1 MNDLSCNSI
10 CQLLCCPPLPS
21 KIAAKLAFMPPPP
34 SYKLTEQ
41 IDEGKTLYS
50 FTLASYLKE
59 SFIHFVPENME
70 SMKAT
75 TRRGNE
81 IAILYMPINSSSKLT
96 FLLSHGNAV
105 DLGLMLHFMY
115 ELGSKLNVNI
125 MCYDY
130 SGYGVSTGKP
140 LEKNLYADAECALNV
155 LRTKYS
161 VPLNQIVLYGQSIGT
176 VPTIHLATLHRVAA
190 VVLHSPLMSGLR
202 VAFPRLKRNYC
213 CDVFSKEILCSVHF
227 FCLDVICFVQTQ
239 LPFIPGYSLAR
250 TPKIISPTLVIHGTR
265 DEVVNVTH
273 GYRICSALAGH
284 LLLDP
289 LFIDGAGHNDCELF
303 PQYLLRLT
311 KLVTVELPQLL
322 LNSNRSESAKLPTAE
337 STKLLGKTK
346 GDNETD
352 LSNSDSIPVSLN
364 SHGYFS
370 INGNTIDAEEEKLTK
385 SFISHPD
392 RNVASNSKSS
402 RMSVVKVCEEV
413 TLDENNDSFGKTSPV
428 SSLLSHECSEFVDD
442 NSVSLLTNNELPKNS
457 YYCSLKTEVTKES
470 MLQKKTTYS
479 KCSLPTREYPDGSVD
494 ELYSTSSNVY
504 DLTLPPP
511 PPPPPP
517 PTSGDMDFFRSEVL
531 WSLHSQK
538 NGKTHTLPR
547 KLTSRL
553 LETEIDQ
560 NNPRISTKMWT
571 LPRDFPSEKVGQISD
586 CTFLGTMLNSN
597 SESELTSD
605 TYDPV
610 LKQEIVLNII
620 YVLEFISYVRAPRVI
635 SPTLIIH
642 GTEDD
647 IIDRVHAQRLYER
660 IPNTLEPLF
669 IRGAGH
675 NDCELYEEYLIRLE
689 YLVHVEVEGASL
701 IHLSHESN
709 EVSENVRP
717 SNRLSKY
724 LNWNRKSNTKLSQ
737 ISPNRLKSKA
747 KSLKEESKN
756 AGQSSTMHTNTLNLH
771 PERTVSSFTP
781 MWMRKR
787 GIHGSYRY
795 VGNNKNIEKRRC
807 KRIHSLS
814 DAPSERSE
822 TNVTPKKAEI
832 RLEFS
837 DSDNP
842 TSETDKKNC
851 KPTVSTRNTD

>member
-41 IDEGKTLYS
+41 IDEGKTSYS

-213 CDVFSKEILCSVHF
+213 CDVFS
-227 FCLDVICFVQTQ
+227 
-239 LPFIPGYSLAR
+239 
-250 TPKIISPTLVIHGTR
+250 
-265 DEVVNVTH
+265 N
-273 GYRICSALAGH
+273 
-284 LLLDP
+284 
-289 LFIDGAGHNDCELF
+289 
-303 PQYLLRLT
+303 
-311 KLVTVELPQLL
+311 
-322 LNSNRSESAKLPTAE
+322 
-337 STKLLGKTK
+337 
-346 GDNETD
+346 
-352 LSNSDSIPVSLN
+352 
-364 SHGYFS
+364 
-370 INGNTIDAEEEKLTK
+370 
-385 SFISHPD
+385 
-392 RNVASNSKSS
+392 
-402 RMSVVKVCEEV
+402 
-413 TLDENNDSFGKTSPV
+413 
-428 SSLLSHECSEFVDD
+428 
-442 NSVSLLTNNELPKNS
+442 
-457 YYCSLKTEVTKES
+457 
-470 MLQKKTTYS
+470 
-479 KCSLPTREYPDGSVD
+479 
-494 ELYSTSSNVY
+494 
-504 DLTLPPP
+504 
-511 PPPPPP
+511 
-517 PTSGDMDFFRSEVL
+517 
-531 WSLHSQK
+531 
-538 NGKTHTLPR
+538 
-547 KLTSRL
+547 
-553 LETEIDQ
+553 
-560 NNPRISTKMWT
+560 
-571 LPRDFPSEKVGQISD
+571 
-586 CTFLGTMLNSN
+586 
-597 SESELTSD
+597 
-605 TYDPV
+605 
-610 LKQEIVLNII
+610 
-620 YVLEFISYVRAPRVI
+620 YVRAPRVI

-689 YLVHVEVEGASL
+689 YLVHVEVEGSSI

-709 EVSENVRP
+709 EVNENVRP
-717 SNRLSKY
+717 NNRLSKF
-724 LNWNRKSNTKLSQ
+724 LSWNRKSNTKLSQ
-737 ISPNRLKSKA
+737 ISPNRLKSKP
-747 KSLKEESKN
+747 KSLTDESN
-756 AGQSSTMHTNTLNLH
+756 AAQSSTMHTNTPNLH
-771 PERTVSSFTP
+771 QGRTVSSFTP

-787 GIHGSYRY
+787 GIHGSYR
-795 VGNNKNIEKRRC
+795 C

-814 DAPSERSE
+814 AVSPDAPSERSE
-822 TNVTPKKAEI
+822 TDVTPKKAEI

-851 KPTVSTRNTD
+851 KPTVSTGNTD

>member
-41 IDEGKTLYS
+41 IDEGKTSYS

-213 CDVFSKEILCSVHF
+213 CDVFSN
-227 FCLDVICFVQTQ
+227 
-239 LPFIPGYSLAR
+239 LAR

-322 LNSNRSESAKLPTAE
+322 LNSNCSESVKVPTAE

-346 GDNETD
+346 GDSETD

-428 SSLLSHECSEFVDD
+428 SSLSSHECSEFVDD

-457 YYCSLKTEVTKES
+457 DYCPPKTEVTKES
-470 MLQKKTTYS
+470 MLQEKTTYS

-517 PTSGDMDFFRSEVL
+517 TSGDMDFFRSSEVL

-560 NNPRISTKMWT
+560 NNPHISTKMWT

-586 CTFLGTMLNSN
+586 YTFLGTMLSSN

-610 LKQEIVLNII
+610 LKQDSPKCINETV
-620 YVLEFISYVRAPRVI
+620 
-635 SPTLIIH
+635 PTL
-642 GTEDD
+642 T
-647 IIDRVHAQRLYER
+647 
-660 IPNTLEPLF
+660 
-669 IRGAGH
+669 
-675 NDCELYEEYLIRLE
+675 
-689 YLVHVEVEGASL
+689 
-701 IHLSHESN
+701 
-709 EVSENVRP
+709 
-717 SNRLSKY
+717 
-724 LNWNRKSNTKLSQ
+724 
-737 ISPNRLKSKA
+737 
-747 KSLKEESKN
+747 
-756 AGQSSTMHTNTLNLH
+756 
-771 PERTVSSFTP
+771 
-781 MWMRKR
+781 
-787 GIHGSYRY
+787 
-795 VGNNKNIEKRRC
+795 
-807 KRIHSLS
+807 
-814 DAPSERSE
+814 
-822 TNVTPKKAEI
+822 
-832 RLEFS
+832 
-837 DSDNP
+837 
-842 TSETDKKNC
+842 
-851 KPTVSTRNTD
+851 